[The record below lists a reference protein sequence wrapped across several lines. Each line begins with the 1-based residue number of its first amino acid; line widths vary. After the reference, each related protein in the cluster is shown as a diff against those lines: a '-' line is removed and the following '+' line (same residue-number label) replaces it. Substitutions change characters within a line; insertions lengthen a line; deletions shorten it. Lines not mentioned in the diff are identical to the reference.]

1 MYRSIVVGYDG
12 SDQGRD
18 SLALAALLRADDG
31 TVTAACV
38 YPDAG
43 PGRGRQLEHV
53 MLEAA
58 DATVVKARADVGA
71 EAGWLETRSMPGHSP
86 AHGLHHLAEKS
97 GADLLVVGS
106 SHHSGIGRTL
116 AGSTGQRLLQG
127 APSPVTVAPNGFRD
141 RASEPRVVGVAF
153 DGSEEAGNALREGV
167 GLAHSVGA
175 TVRLVC
181 VVPPPD
187 MFVGAFRYFPPDSVG
202 EIAGYEREQFRRMLE
217 EAAEPVPDELR
228 GEAVL
233 LEGRPADL
241 IKAAG
246 GSFDLL
252 VMGSRAYGPI
262 RRVLLGSTAAE
273 VMRDAPCPVLV
284 VPRGAVTPS
293 AEAEHAEAARA

>member
-1 MYRSIVVGYDG
+1 MYRNIVVGYDG

-18 SLALAALLRADDG
+18 ALALGALLRADDG

-43 PGRGRQLEHV
+43 PGRGRQLELA
-53 MLEAA
+53 MREAA
-58 DATVVKARADVGA
+58 TKTGVQARADAGG
-71 EAGWLETRSMPGHSP
+71 EAGWLETRPMPGHSP
-86 AHGLHHLAEKS
+86 AHGLHNLAEQS

-106 SHHSGIGRTL
+106 SHRSGIGRTL

-127 APSPVTVAPNGFRD
+127 APCPVTVAPKGFRD

-167 GLAHSVGA
+167 GLARSLEA

-187 MFVGAFRYFPPDSVG
+187 MFLDPFRYYPPDSAG
-202 EIAGYEREQFRRMLE
+202 DIAAYDREELRRMLDG
-217 EAAEPVPDELR
+217 AAEPVPDELR
-228 GEAVL
+228 AEAVL
-233 LEGRPADL
+233 MEGRPADL

-252 VMGSRAYGPI
+252 VMGSRAYGPM
-262 RRVLLGSTAAE
+262 RRVLLGSTAVE

-284 VPRGAVTPS
+284 VPRGAATPS
-293 AEAEHAEAARA
+293 AEAEPAEAASA

>member
-1 MYRSIVVGYDG
+1 MYRIIVVGYDG

-18 SLALAALLRADDG
+18 ALALAALLRAGDG

-38 YPDAG
+38 YPDGG

-53 MLEAA
+53 MHEAA
-58 DATVVKARADVGA
+58 EETVVQARADAGGN
-71 EAGWLETRSMPGHSP
+71 AGWLEMRPIRGHSP
-86 AHGLHHLAEKS
+86 AHGLHDHAERS

-106 SHHSGIGRTL
+106 SHHSGVGRTL
-116 AGSTGQRLLQG
+116 AGSTAQRLLHG
-127 APSPVTVAPNGFRD
+127 APCPVMVAPKGFRD
-141 RASEPRVVGVAF
+141 DASEPRVAGVAF
-153 DGSEEAGNALREGV
+153 DGSDEAGNALREGV

-187 MFVGAFRYFPPDSVG
+187 MFVGAFRYFQPDSVG
-202 EIAGYEREQFRRMLE
+202 EIAGYEREQFRRGLE

-262 RRVLLGSTAAE
+262 RRVLLGSTAAG

-284 VPRGAVTPS
+284 VPREAVTPS
-293 AEAEHAEAARA
+293 AETERAEAARA